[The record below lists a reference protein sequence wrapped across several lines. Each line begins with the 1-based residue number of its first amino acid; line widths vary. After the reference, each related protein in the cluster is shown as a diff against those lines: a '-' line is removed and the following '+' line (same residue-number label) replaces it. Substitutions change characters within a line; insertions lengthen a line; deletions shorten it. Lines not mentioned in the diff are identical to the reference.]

1 MRALNIDD
9 AFAFSEIIDKMGID
23 TDINDLMDKGREK
36 GQEWVG
42 GQLVLLILKKMH
54 KAKKELIGLLAS
66 VAEIEPSEL
75 EKKPIVYLKDV
86 FQQITQDPQFAD
98 FFQSAGNEQK

>member
-1 MRALNIDD
+1 MRALNIED
-9 AFAFSEIIDKMGID
+9 AFTFSEIIDKMGIE
-23 TDINDLMDKGREK
+23 TDLNKIMDEGKNN

-66 VAEIEPSEL
+66 VAEIDEAEL
-75 EKKPIVYLKDV
+75 SKKPVMFLKDL
-86 FQQITQDPQFAD
+86 FGQITQDPQFAD
-98 FFQSAGNEQK
+98 FFQSADNE